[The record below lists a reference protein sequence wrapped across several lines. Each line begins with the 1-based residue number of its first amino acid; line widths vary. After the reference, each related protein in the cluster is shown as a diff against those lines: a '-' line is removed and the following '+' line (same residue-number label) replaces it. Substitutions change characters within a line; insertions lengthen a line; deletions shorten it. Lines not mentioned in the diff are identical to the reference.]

1 MRQGNDVGTRYRS
14 GIYYT
19 YYTYYT
25 DDTEEAEVEAS
36 RVAYQAA
43 LTAAGRGK
51 ITTAVAPLSGFY
63 YAEEYHQQYL
73 HKVPNG
79 YCGPGGSPSRPP
91 VTRRRSDVLADPVRC
106 RPPDGRP

>member
-14 GIYYT
+14 GI
-19 YYTYYT
+19 YYT

-51 ITTAVAPLSGFY
+51 ITTTVAPLSGFY
-63 YAEEYHQQYL
+63 YAEEYHQQDL

-79 YCGPGGSPSRPP
+79 YCGLGGSPSRRP
-91 VTRRRSDVLADPVRC
+91 VTQRRSDVLAEPIRC
-106 RPPDGRP
+106 WPPDGRP